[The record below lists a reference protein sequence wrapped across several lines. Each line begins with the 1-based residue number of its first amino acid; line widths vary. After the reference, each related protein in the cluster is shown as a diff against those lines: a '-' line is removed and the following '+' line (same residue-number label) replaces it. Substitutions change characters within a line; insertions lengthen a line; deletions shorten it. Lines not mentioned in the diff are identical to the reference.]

1 MTEIEVKIKVGDPV
15 EARRRLLAL
24 GAVVERERSLEEN
37 ALYDFPG
44 GLLAAQRQALR
55 LRTVGRTTSLTFK
68 GAPQKSRSFKV
79 REEYETGVHSAK
91 QAREILRG
99 LGLKVAFAYRKHR
112 TWLRKGRLKVSLDE
126 TPVGNYL
133 ELEGERHEITRFAR
147 ALGFRR
153 ADFITLDY
161 VQMIKAGTGTAP
173 PDGG

>member
-1 MTEIEVKIKVGDPV
+1 MTEIEVKVKIGDPA
-15 EARRRLLAL
+15 EAHKKLISL
-24 GAVVERERSLEEN
+24 GAKVSRERALEEN
-37 ALYDFPG
+37 AFYDFPA
-44 GLLAAQRQALR
+44 GLLGAKRQGLR
-55 LRTVGRTTSLTFK
+55 LRTVGRTSWLTFK

-79 REEYETGVHSAK
+79 RVEYETGVRDVK

-99 LGLKVAFAYRKHR
+99 LGLKVTFAYRKHR
-112 TWLRKGRLKVSLDE
+112 TWFRRGRLKVSLDE

-173 PDGG
+173 PEGG